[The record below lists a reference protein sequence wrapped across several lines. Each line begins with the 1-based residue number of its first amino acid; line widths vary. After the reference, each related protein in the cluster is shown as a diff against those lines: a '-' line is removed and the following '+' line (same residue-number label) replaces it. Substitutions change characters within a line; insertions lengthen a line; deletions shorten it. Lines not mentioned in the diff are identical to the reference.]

1 MKKVNVEF
9 EDIETLFTFQLQAIL
24 NKTEAE
30 IAEVKERVRVMN
42 EELEMLNQEPS
53 EEDMATIDLA
63 AHFIALANQI
73 KYTVKAE
80 LLDRQFELN

>member
-1 MKKVNVEF
+1 MENVNVQF

-30 IAEVKERVRVMN
+30 IAEVKERIRIMN

-53 EEDMATIDLA
+53 EEDMTTIDLA

>member
-9 EDIETLFTFQLQAIL
+9 EDIETLFTFQLQVIL

-53 EEDMATIDLA
+53 EEDMTTIDLA
-63 AHFIALANQI
+63 AQFIVLANQI